1 MSNAG
6 RLAAIFGCEGLAL
19 SPDEH
24 AFFRD
29 CDPFGF
35 ILFARNIEN
44 PDQLVRL
51 TSQLRDAV
59 GRDAPI
65 LIDQEG
71 GRVQRMRAPH
81 WRDWSPPLDAAHAA
95 GRRHQEARSVRDP
108 WTCPDQR
115 SSSSAGAR
123 TSRRSAHRG
132 CARQAKCEALSSVP
146 PLERISRG
154 LRTRS
159 LRR

>member
-19 SPDEH
+19 SPDERV
-24 AFFRD
+24 FFRD

-71 GRVQRMRAPH
+71 GRVQRMRAP
-81 WRDWSPPLDAAHAA
+81 SPK
-95 GRRHQEARSVRDP
+95 RS
-108 WTCPDQR
+108 R
-115 SSSSAGAR
+115 S
-123 TSRRSAHRG
+123 TN
-132 CARQAKCEALSSVP
+132 
-146 PLERISRG
+146 
-154 LRTRS
+154 
-159 LRR
+159 